1 MNVKELTAP
10 LQLAYIG
17 RHFEQLVKEAVHT
30 RMPHGEFMMDALS
43 KELEQRKGNRV
54 QRRIKEARF
63 PCRKHLVD
71 LDLDEYGDDVRG
83 EIEELAHLDFITDK
97 ENVVLIAN
105 SGRGKTH
112 LAIGLGIAACL
123 ADKRVLFTNV
133 PNLVIELKEAMS
145 RNAVTAFKNK
155 FLKYEIVII
164 DELGYVSFDTEGCDI
179 LFNLISNRLDAGTMI
194 ITTNLEFKEWGTV
207 FKDPHLTGAL
217 VDRVARRAHVLD
229 MSGKSYRF
237 KETKDWLARK
247 GRLNDGAADT
257 GQHTP
262 VLQPSEVLGFPV
274 GLRPPSNPKAS

>member
-1 MNVKELTAP
+1 MEIRDLTAP

-17 RHFEQLVKEAVHT
+17 RNFDMLVREASHTKMPYAQL
-30 RMPHGEFMMDALS
+30 MMGALA
-43 KELEQRKGNRV
+43 KELEQRKENRM

-63 PCRKHLVD
+63 PYKKYLVD
-71 LDLDEYGDDVRG
+71 IDLDEYGDEVRS
-83 EIEELAHLDFITDK
+83 EIEELATLGFIADR

-112 LAIGLGIAACL
+112 LEIGLGIAACL
-123 ADKRVLFTNV
+123 ADKRVMFTNV

-155 FLKYEIVII
+155 FLKYETVIV

-179 LFNLISNRLDAGTMI
+179 LFNLISNRLDAGSMI
-194 ITTNLEFKEWGTV
+194 IATNLAFNEWGKV
-207 FKDPHLTGAL
+207 FKDPFLTGAL

-237 KETKDWLARK
+237 KETRSWLAEK
-247 GRLNDGAADT
+247 GRLRDEGNS
-257 GQHTP
+257 
-262 VLQPSEVLGFPV
+262 LQAQGVAGMHI
-274 GLRPPSNPKAS
+274 